1 MEDLVSTLVSS
12 YSEFLA
18 EKTTKHK
25 ENLPGSLLS
34 FANQIRNPD
43 FDQKID
49 QLLKSCENSF
59 YFSSPEENFSFIAL
73 DEVYNIVENGIGR
86 FAATDKKLKGIA
98 GRLINNWGHIALPL
112 FAGAMKFTVE
122 HSDDSWKDF
131 KDSSWFIPEVVIC
144 NLKNKNYLVYNYF
157 AEQAFSKTKLIEKFK
172 SRVENV
178 FNILSFSQN
187 GSLPKITN
195 STGQT
200 PKDKK
205 KWKILINQALDE
217 IIEDHVKKIVLARK
231 VELQLS
237 EELNITKAINLLK
250 NDYPSCL
257 LFAYHRGK
265 STFLGAT
272 PELITKLS
280 GGKIEIDAVAGS
292 IARGKTEKEDKALEK
307 TLIKNKKDLD
317 EHRYVLE
324 HIKNAINKIGNK
336 ITLSETPSVKKLKNI
351 QHLLTKT
358 SAELKPDIS
367 IMEILSELHPTPAV
381 CGYPKETAL
390 NLIKKIENQ
399 RRGLY
404 SGIIGWFSPNN
415 EGEFAAAIR
424 SAVTYGNK
432 LIAYAGSGIVVGS
445 EPDAEFEET
454 EMKLKPILSLFNE
467 KKA

>member
-1 MEDLVSTLVSS
+1 MEDFISTLVSA
-12 YSEFLA
+12 YSDFLSK
-18 EKTTKHK
+18 KTTKHK

-34 FANQIRNPD
+34 FATQIKNPE
-43 FDQKID
+43 FEQKID

-59 YFSSPEENFSFIAL
+59 YFSSPQENFSFIAL
-73 DEVYNIVENGIGR
+73 DEVYNIVENGTGR
-86 FAATDKKLKGIA
+86 FAATDKKLKGFTDK
-98 GRLINNWGHIALPL
+98 LIDNWEKQGLPL

-131 KDSSWFIPEVVIC
+131 NDSLWFIPEIVIC
-144 NLKNKNYLVYNYF
+144 NMENKNYLVYNYF
-157 AEQAFSKTKLIEKFK
+157 AEQAFSKTRLTEKFRL
-172 SRVENV
+172 RVENI
-178 FNILSFSQN
+178 FDILSSPQN
-187 GSLPKITN
+187 DFLPKVTT

-200 PKDKK
+200 PKDRK
-205 KWKILINQALDE
+205 KWKILINQALDQ
-217 IIEDHVKKIVLARK
+217 IKEDHIKKIVLARK
-231 VELQLS
+231 VELQLK

-250 NDYPSCL
+250 NDYPNCL

-265 STFLGAT
+265 STFFGAT

-292 IARGKTEKEDKALEK
+292 IGRGKNEKEDKELEK
-307 TLIKNKKDLD
+307 TLASNKKDLD
-317 EHRYVLE
+317 EHQYVLE
-324 HIKNAINKIGNK
+324 HIKKVINKIGNK
-336 ITLSETPSVKKLKNI
+336 VTLSERPSVKKLKNI

-358 SAELKPDIS
+358 SAELKPDTS

-381 CGYPKETAL
+381 CGFPKDTAL

-404 SGIIGWFSPNN
+404 SGIIGWFNSNN
-415 EGEFAAAIR
+415 EGEFAVAIR

-432 LIAYAGSGIVVGS
+432 LIAYAGSGIVEGS

-467 KKA
+467 KKD